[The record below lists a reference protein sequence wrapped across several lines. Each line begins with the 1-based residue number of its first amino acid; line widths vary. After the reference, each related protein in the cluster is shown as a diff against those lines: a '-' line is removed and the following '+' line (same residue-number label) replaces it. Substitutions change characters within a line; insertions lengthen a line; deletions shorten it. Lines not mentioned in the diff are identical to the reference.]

1 MKDKYEGEMTMIV
14 LSKKTDQPPPK
25 QLISIRLDPELLK
38 KIDLLASESNSNRT
52 AVITE
57 ILEKVVPKIRVI

>member
-1 MKDKYEGEMTMIV
+1 MIV
-14 LSKKTDQPPPK
+14 LNKRPEKKEPK
-25 QLISIRLDPELLK
+25 QIISIRLDP
-38 KIDLLASESNSNRT
+38 DLITKLDHIADESQSNRS

>member
-1 MKDKYEGEMTMIV
+1 MIV
-14 LSKKTDQPPPK
+14 INKKPEKTPPK
-25 QLISIRLDPELLK
+25 QIISIRLDPAMIEKLDQ
-38 KIDLLASESNSNRT
+38 IAEESKTNRS

>member
-1 MKDKYEGEMTMIV
+1 MLV
-14 LSKKTDQPPPK
+14 LTRKTDQPSPK

-38 KIDLLASESNSNRT
+38 QIDALAMESNSNRT

>member
-1 MKDKYEGEMTMIV
+1 MIV
-14 LSKKTDQPPPK
+14 LKKQTDKKPAK
-25 QLISIRLDPELLK
+25 QIISIRLEPEMIEKLDR
-38 KIDLLASESNSNRT
+38 IAGESNSNRS